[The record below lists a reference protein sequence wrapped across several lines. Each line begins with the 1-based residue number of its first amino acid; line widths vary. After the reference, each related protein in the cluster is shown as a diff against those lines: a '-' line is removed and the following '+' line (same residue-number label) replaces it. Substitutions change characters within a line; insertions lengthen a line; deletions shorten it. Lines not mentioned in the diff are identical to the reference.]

1 MNPRSL
7 ALLQRSAG
15 NAAVAGLVRARP
27 GAAVPAPAASA
38 APVQSAVTAAGA
50 VQRLVPAG
58 GAGSTAPPVPPPAA
72 DPAADPRFRAVTG
85 SVRAAGVALRK
96 HPPPTAEVGKAQ
108 AAAKGPPDDKAGQAK
123 AAQADA
129 MSAAKP
135 GGFDKAAFIAAV
147 GKAIAAAAP
156 KNLDEADK
164 FAQSGKA
171 DGVKNQV
178 MSQVTS
184 GRDASV
190 KNVKDEA
197 GRTPDPSAG
206 REKPVTPL
214 APEPAAPPPRVDGA
228 AAMPGPAPA
237 EQVTF
242 TGGPAQVNQQMA
254 DAQVTEQHLEKSN
267 EPQLQ
272 EAATAKKGAE
282 AHAAAAPAAIRA
294 HESAQ
299 LGAAKADAG
308 AGASAAMAGMV
319 RDKAGALARVA
330 GAKTDTKAKDEV
342 ERARISGEINTIF
355 DRTKADVEV
364 ILNGVDGKVTAEFDT
379 GEAAARTAFTAK
391 HKADM
396 EKYKDDRYSGVTGAA
411 RWTADLF
418 TGLPAEANRIYD
430 AARALYESRMTV
442 VISTVADLI
451 GRELDAAKA
460 RVEKGRAQIKAFI
473 ASQPAALQKLAG
485 EAAKDVGGKFDQ
497 LDADVDAKQQSL
509 VDDLAGKYTEARGR
523 VDEEIKAE
531 QEKNKG
537 LVDKAKEA
545 IGGAIDT
552 ILKLK
557 ALFTGLLAKAAS
569 AFTKILDDPVGFI
582 TNFMSAVKQ
591 GFLSFAGNILT
602 HLKKG
607 LLGWLFGA
615 LASAG
620 IELPDSFDLKGIL
633 KLVGSILGLTW
644 TSIKARIAK
653 LAPWAAAA
661 IDVIESKIEIFT
673 ILATQGIGGL
683 WTWIK
688 DKLGDLKSMILT
700 PIMDFVKEKIITAG
714 ISWVI
719 GLLNPAGALV
729 KIVQALVGV
738 VQWIMERGAA
748 LMDFVGTVI
757 DSVTDIAN
765 GGVGGVPAKIEAAL
779 GKAVPLVIAFL
790 ANLLGLG
797 GISDKIKSILKAVQ
811 APINKALDAVI
822 KGALKLAGPLIRGI
836 KGIGAKVKAKVLGGD
851 DSPAGKQK
859 RLEKGLAAG
868 VGAANRFAGRAV
880 GEKLLRPVLGAV
892 RVRFGLSVVEPVRQ
906 GKVWGVRAEVQ
917 RMVAPTQVPIAD
929 ERIEEVRKLRE
940 TASNRWTDAK
950 DALKPVSKKIKD
962 TRNPLAP
969 ADLTVARKA
978 EADFA
983 AAESTFKVD
992 KDRFEVIRK
1001 KKEAAPTEMDA
1012 LASAFQR
1019 AAATFT
1025 ALTRTIE
1032 DVALAGRPAAELQA
1046 QADTYRAQA
1055 SAALANADAGL
1066 ADASITAGLVIPSP
1080 DQPTPAERV
1089 RTAREALATALGACP
1104 EKVTTPAQLRPY
1116 QDLTPLIS
1124 SCAKVLGDARNE
1136 VKAINQVRV
1145 QVEAVDNVYRYTTN
1159 YGSFG
1164 DRTSEGAAKHEART
1178 GEQVGHS
1185 WHGGKCR
1192 DYERNLDTIIDNLRQ
1207 QRRALPAGVHPMIDE
1222 AIKRAQERRARLK
1235 EGADTW
1241 DNRSTL
1247 FTSIW
1252 DEKGQLRKR

>member
-1 MNPRSL
+1 M

-15 NAAVAGLVRARP
+15 NAAVAGLIRGARGGGP
-27 GAAVPAPAASA
+27 SASAGASAGSAAVAGAPVPGETAGSVSDAAEEPVQRLAPAAA
-38 APVQSAVTAAGA
+38 
-50 VQRLVPAG
+50 L
-58 GAGSTAPPVPPPAA
+58 GSMAPPVPPPAA
-72 DPAADPRFRAVTG
+72 DPASDPKFRAVTG
-85 SVRAAGVALRK
+85 TVKSAGAALRK
-96 HPPPTAEVGKAQ
+96 HTAASAEVGKAQ

-129 MSAAKP
+129 MAAAKP

-147 GKAIAAAAP
+147 RKAIADAAP
-156 KNLDEADK
+156 RNLDEADK
-164 FAQSGKA
+164 FAESGKA
-171 DGVKNQV
+171 EGVKSQV
-178 MSQVTS
+178 MSQVTT
-184 GRDASV
+184 GRDTSV

-197 GRTPDPSAG
+197 NRTPDASAG

-214 APEPAAPPPRVDGA
+214 APEPAAPTPRVNGA
-228 AAMPGPAPA
+228 AAMPGRAPA

-294 HESAQ
+294 HEAAA
-299 LGAAKADAG
+299 LGQANADAG
-308 AGASAAMAGMV
+308 GGASSAMAGMG
-319 RDKAGALARVA
+319 RTKAGTLAQVA
-330 GAKTDTKAKDEV
+330 EAKADTKSKDEV
-342 ERARISGEINTIF
+342 ERARISGEINKIF
-355 DRTKADVEV
+355 DQTKADVEV
-364 ILNGVDGKVTAEFDT
+364 ILNGIDGKVTAEFDK
-379 GEAAARTAFTAK
+379 GEGAARRAFTVK

-430 AARALYESRMTV
+430 AAKAQYEAQMTV
-442 VISTVADLI
+442 VISNVADLI

-460 RVEKGRAQIKAFI
+460 RVEKGRAQIKSFI
-473 ASQPAALQKLAG
+473 ASQPPALQKLAG
-485 EAAKDVGGKFDQ
+485 AAAKDVTGKFDQ

-509 VDDLAGKYTEARGR
+509 VDDLASKYSEARDK

-545 IGGAIDT
+545 IGGAITT

-569 AFTKILDDPVGFI
+569 AFTKILEDPVAFI
-582 TNFMSAVKQ
+582 SNFMSAVKQ

-644 TSIKARIAK
+644 TNIKARIAK

-661 IDVIESKIEIFT
+661 IDVIQSKIEIFT

-683 WTWIK
+683 WNWIK

-719 GLLNPAGALV
+719 GMLNPAGALV

-757 DSVTDIAN
+757 DSVVDIAN

-779 GKAVPLVIAFL
+779 GKAVPLVISFL

-797 GISDKIKSILKAVQ
+797 GISDKIKSILKTVQ

-822 KGALKLAGPLIRGI
+822 KGALKLAGPLIKGI

-851 DSPAGKQK
+851 DSPEGKQK
-859 RLEKGLAAG
+859 RLEKGLTAG
-868 VGAANRFAGRAV
+868 VAAADRFAGKTV
-880 GEKLLRPVLGAV
+880 GDRVLRPILGAV
-892 RVRFGLSVVEPVRQ
+892 RLRYGLQVLEPVPE
-906 GKVWGVRAEVQ
+906 GENWSIHAEVQ
-917 RMVAPTQVPIAD
+917 RATKKSKAKTDKDVAAKVERLKTWFGTSAASYPAIGKLTISAELCEKLIKASSASDVETRLLKATRYSRGESATVTTDPRIRPYGDRPRPADPGYRAEHQWHHIEQQSALKANIVGYNPLDDPTLDLKEEEHRRTFQEQGEQRKRPGFGATLGSASDLEEARDIAGTGLASRSTKASNKEALTTTGILEHQGYMFGITPTSGVQAAIAD
-929 ERIEEVRKLRE
+929 HEKWLADIR
-940 TASNRWTDAK
+940 
-950 DALKPVSKKIKD
+950 ALAAAVMAAVSK
-962 TRNPLAP
+962 L
-969 ADLTVARKA
+969 
-978 EADFA
+978 
-983 AAESTFKVD
+983 
-992 KDRFEVIRK
+992 
-1001 KKEAAPTEMDA
+1001 
-1012 LASAFQR
+1012 
-1019 AAATFT
+1019 
-1025 ALTRTIE
+1025 
-1032 DVALAGRPAAELQA
+1032 
-1046 QADTYRAQA
+1046 
-1055 SAALANADAGL
+1055 
-1066 ADASITAGLVIPSP
+1066 
-1080 DQPTPAERV
+1080 
-1089 RTAREALATALGACP
+1089 
-1104 EKVTTPAQLRPY
+1104 
-1116 QDLTPLIS
+1116 
-1124 SCAKVLGDARNE
+1124 
-1136 VKAINQVRV
+1136 
-1145 QVEAVDNVYRYTTN
+1145 
-1159 YGSFG
+1159 
-1164 DRTSEGAAKHEART
+1164 
-1178 GEQVGHS
+1178 
-1185 WHGGKCR
+1185 
-1192 DYERNLDTIIDNLRQ
+1192 
-1207 QRRALPAGVHPMIDE
+1207 
-1222 AIKRAQERRARLK
+1222 
-1235 EGADTW
+1235 
-1241 DNRSTL
+1241 
-1247 FTSIW
+1247 
-1252 DEKGQLRKR
+1252 

>member
-1 MNPRSL
+1 MTAAAGRVGSEPEAPARRRVDPVTPDAATATSPATTLSAATAASPEAAVPAVRRPAAMNPRSL
-7 ALLQRSAG
+7 AMLQRSAG
-15 NAAVAGLVRARP
+15 NAAVAGLVRARSARAASSP
-27 GAAVPAPAASA
+27 GAARSRPAGAAAGRASA
-38 APVQSAVTAAGA
+38 GPAFAGPASGSSSSGPSSPGSTSAGPAESSTVDGA
-50 VQRLVPAG
+50 EASVQRLAPGV

-72 DPAADPRFRAVTG
+72 DPTSDPKFRAVTG
-85 SVRAAGVALRK
+85 SVRTAGAALRK
-96 HPPPTAEVGKAQ
+96 HPPASAEVGKAQ

-129 MSAAKP
+129 MAGAKP
-135 GGFDKAAFIAAV
+135 GGFDKAAFVAAV
-147 GKAIAAAAP
+147 RKAIADAAP

-164 FAQSGKA
+164 FAESGKA

-178 MSQVTS
+178 MSQVTT
-184 GRDASV
+184 GRDAST

-197 GRTPDPSAG
+197 GRTPDASAG
-206 REKPVTPL
+206 KDKPVTPL
-214 APEPAAPPPRVDGA
+214 APEPAAATPKVDGA

-237 EQVTF
+237 EQVNF
-242 TGGPAQVNQQMA
+242 AGGPAQVDQQMA
-254 DAQVTEQHLEKSN
+254 DAQVTEQHLTKSN

-282 AHAAAAPAAIRA
+282 AHAATAPAAIRA
-294 HESAQ
+294 HESAA
-299 LGAAKADAG
+299 LGEAKADAG
-308 AGASAAMAGMV
+308 AGASAALAGMG

-330 GAKTDTKAKDEV
+330 GAKTDTKSKDEV
-342 ERARISGEINTIF
+342 ERARISGEINKIF
-355 DRTKADVEV
+355 DQTKAEVEV
-364 ILNGVDGKVTAEFDT
+364 ILNGIDGKVTAEFDK
-379 GEAAARTAFTAK
+379 GEGAARSAFTAK

-418 TGLPAEANRIYD
+418 TGLPAEANKIYD
-430 AARALYESRMTV
+430 AAKALYETQMTV
-442 VISTVADLI
+442 VISNVADLI

-460 RVEKGRAQIKAFI
+460 RVEKGRAQIRSFI

-485 EAAKDVGGKFDQ
+485 EAAKEVAGKFDQ

-509 VDDLAGKYTEARGR
+509 VDDLASKYVEAKGK

-569 AFTKILDDPVGFI
+569 AFTKILEDPVAFI

-620 IELPDSFDLKGIL
+620 IELPDSFDVKGIL

-644 TSIKARIAK
+644 TNIKARIAK

-661 IDVIESKIEIFT
+661 IDVIQSKIEIFT

-683 WTWIK
+683 WNWIK

-719 GLLNPAGALV
+719 GMLNPAGALV
-729 KIVQALVGV
+729 KIVQALIGV

-822 KGALKLAGPLIRGI
+822 KGALKLAGPLIKGI

-851 DSPAGKQK
+851 DSPEGKQK
-859 RLEKGLAAG
+859 RQRLGIAAG
-868 VGAANRFAGRAV
+868 VALANRFAGRKV
-880 GEKLLRPVLGAV
+880 GTSVIKPLLGAV
-892 RVRFGLSVVEPVRQ
+892 RLRYGMSVLEPVRQ
-906 GKVWGVRAEVQ
+906 GSRWAIHGVVSRIVASDRQSGATSSAGAVVVHRAKMTREQEIAKLIRDQ
-917 RMVAPTQVPIAD
+917 RAD
-929 ERIEEVRKLRE
+929 QAEGTGLTDVDPKDRNSLDLPEYQLGIES
-940 TASNRWTDAK
+940 AS
-950 DALKPVSKKIKD
+950 ALFAGLPAIEIKK
-962 TRNPLAP
+962 N
-969 ADLTVARKA
+969 V
-978 EADFA
+978 A
-983 AAESTFKVD
+983 AAEVGGPILSGFGGDELGITNVVYGEGVD
-992 KDRFEVIRK
+992 SGHETTPSVFDPKNDEGRYESSHSERK
-1001 KKEAAPTEMDA
+1001 
-1012 LASAFQR
+1012 
-1019 AAATFT
+1019 AAASRGGQSF
-1025 ALTRTIE
+1025 ASSKPMCPACQSWFGSFAMARRRPYF
-1032 DVALAGRPAAELQA
+1032 VADPTGVHVFKPNGSHVMAGHPSGADTLDRPAGRP
-1046 QADTYRAQA
+1046 
-1055 SAALANADAGL
+1055 S
-1066 ADASITAGLVIPSP
+1066 
-1080 DQPTPAERV
+1080 
-1089 RTAREALATALGACP
+1089 
-1104 EKVTTPAQLRPY
+1104 
-1116 QDLTPLIS
+1116 
-1124 SCAKVLGDARNE
+1124 
-1136 VKAINQVRV
+1136 
-1145 QVEAVDNVYRYTTN
+1145 
-1159 YGSFG
+1159 
-1164 DRTSEGAAKHEART
+1164 
-1178 GEQVGHS
+1178 
-1185 WHGGKCR
+1185 
-1192 DYERNLDTIIDNLRQ
+1192 
-1207 QRRALPAGVHPMIDE
+1207 RR
-1222 AIKRAQERRARLK
+1222 R
-1235 EGADTW
+1235 
-1241 DNRSTL
+1241 
-1247 FTSIW
+1247 
-1252 DEKGQLRKR
+1252 

>member
-1 MNPRSL
+1 MTAAAERAGAEADGTLRRRVTTEPTLGPSPESASDSGRRAAHLTADPATASRPTRRPSTTMNPRSM

-15 NAAVAGLVRARP
+15 NAAVAGLLRAPR
-27 GAAVPAPAASA
+27 GAGASPAAGVSATAGQAAGPVAEVTA
-38 APVQSAVTAAGA
+38 APVQ
-50 VQRLVPAG
+50 RLAPNA
-58 GAGSTAPPVPPPAA
+58 SFAPPVPPPAA
-72 DPAADPRFRAVTG
+72 DPAADPKFRVVAG
-85 SVRAAGVALRK
+85 SVKSAGVALRK
-96 HPPPTAEVGKAQ
+96 HPPATAEVGKAQ

-129 MSAAKP
+129 MAAAKP

-147 GKAIAAAAP
+147 RKAIADAAP
-156 KNLDEADK
+156 RNLDEADK
-164 FAQSGKA
+164 FADSGKA

-178 MSQVTS
+178 MSQVTT
-184 GRDASV
+184 GRDTSV
-190 KNVKDEA
+190 RGVRDEA
-197 GRTPDPSAG
+197 SRTPDPSAG

-214 APEPAAPPPRVDGA
+214 AAEPTPATPPVNGA

-237 EQVTF
+237 EQVNF
-242 TGGPAQVNQQMA
+242 AGGPAAVDQQMA
-254 DAQVTEQHLEKSN
+254 DAQVTEQHLAASN
-267 EPQLQ
+267 EPELQ

-294 HESAQ
+294 HESAA
-299 LGAAKADAG
+299 LGSAKADAG
-308 AGASAAMAGMV
+308 AGTSAAMAGMG

-330 GAKTDTKAKDEV
+330 GAKTDTKSKDEV
-342 ERARISGEINTIF
+342 ERARISGEINKIF
-355 DRTKADVEV
+355 DQTKADVEV
-364 ILNGVDGKVTAEFDT
+364 ILNGVDGKVTAEFDK
-379 GEAAARTAFTAK
+379 GEGAARSAFTAK

-396 EKYKDDRYSGVTGAA
+396 DKYKDDRYSGITGAA

-418 TGLPAEANRIYD
+418 TGLPAEANKIYD
-430 AARALYESRMTV
+430 AAKALYESQMTV
-442 VISTVADLI
+442 VISNVADLI

-460 RVEKGRAQIKAFI
+460 RVEKGRAQIKSFI
-473 ASQPAALQKLAG
+473 TSQPAALQKLAG

-509 VDDLAGKYTEARGR
+509 VDDLAGKYVEAKGK

-569 AFTKILDDPVGFI
+569 AFTKILQDPVGFI
-582 TNFMSAVKQ
+582 SNFMSAVKQ

-644 TSIKARIAK
+644 TNIKTRIAK
-653 LAPWAAAA
+653 MAPWAAAA

-673 ILATQGIGGL
+673 ILATQGIAGL
-683 WTWIK
+683 WNWIK
-688 DKLGDLKSMILT
+688 EKLGDLKSMILT

-719 GLLNPAGALV
+719 GMLNPAGALV

-757 DSVTDIAN
+757 DSVSDIAN

-822 KGALKLAGPLIRGI
+822 KGALKVAAPLIKGI

-851 DSPAGKQK
+851 DSPEGKQK
-859 RLEKGLAAG
+859 RLDKGMKAG
-868 VGAANRFAGRAV
+868 VGAVNRFAGKRI
-880 GEKLLRPVLGAV
+880 GEGALKPALGLIG
-892 RVRFGLSVVEPVRQ
+892 RRYGLAILEPVKN
-906 GKVWGVRAEVQ
+906 GTNWSVHGEVQ
-917 RMVAPTQVPIAD
+917 RATAPTKAIAISTQPNQSDELAEILSHLTNPPLPDLELALDVFSPETHAFASCPDASRRYSSKSGRHAEWFFNDDIRANLDKWAKSASLLPGSRVPITLKLNRTPCDACASVL
-929 ERIEEVRKLRE
+929 ERIQ
-940 TASNRWTDAK
+940 A
-950 DALKPVSKKIKD
+950 D
-962 TRNPLAP
+962 TIRGFRV
-969 ADLTVARKA
+969 DLTVLSTSLYGGKKW
-978 EADFA
+978 
-983 AAESTFKVD
+983 ESKLEEGGSTS
-992 KDRFEVIRK
+992 RRIP
-1001 KKEAAPTEMDA
+1001 APKSSLDA
-1012 LASAFQR
+1012 LSKMARPPGPGQPPVKLGIWNIWSVIAQ
-1019 AAATFT
+1019 
-1025 ALTRTIE
+1025 ALEKGDPR
-1032 DVALAGRPAAELQA
+1032 LAGLDSPLVRQNLA
-1046 QADTYRAQA
+1046 QAK
-1055 SAALANADAGL
+1055 L
-1066 ADASITAGLVIPSP
+1066 
-1080 DQPTPAERV
+1080 
-1089 RTAREALATALGACP
+1089 
-1104 EKVTTPAQLRPY
+1104 
-1116 QDLTPLIS
+1116 
-1124 SCAKVLGDARNE
+1124 
-1136 VKAINQVRV
+1136 
-1145 QVEAVDNVYRYTTN
+1145 
-1159 YGSFG
+1159 
-1164 DRTSEGAAKHEART
+1164 
-1178 GEQVGHS
+1178 
-1185 WHGGKCR
+1185 
-1192 DYERNLDTIIDNLRQ
+1192 
-1207 QRRALPAGVHPMIDE
+1207 LPGWLQ
-1222 AIKRAQERRARLK
+1222 KAQERLALPLR
-1235 EGADTW
+1235 T
-1241 DNRSTL
+1241 RS
-1247 FTSIW
+1247 
-1252 DEKGQLRKR
+1252 